1 MAKAVNVKNASSGKA
16 VVVKIEG
23 GGGGGDVK
31 LVSFAETIEGS
42 TYTLTN
48 AADVL
53 DMLED
58 VVTAAPYPM
67 DAAVKYKV
75 AFQRYFDI
83 DGGEEKYVTNA
94 SLNYTNYPGEPPFV
108 GVAGDLVDAF
118 IASGLV
124 DGQVLFGINPGGG
137 MVLLTRDD
145 IDPTTGILTK
155 DISGE

>member
-23 GGGGGDVK
+23 GGGGGGDVK
-31 LVSFAETIEGS
+31 VVSFAEAINDS
-42 TYTLTN
+42 MYTLTN

-58 VVTAAPYPM
+58 VVTAEPYPM

-75 AFQRYFDI
+75 AFQKYIDLDGFIRY
-83 DGGEEKYVTNA
+83 TANA
-94 SLNYTNYPGEPPFV
+94 WLEYDSFPGEPPFV
-108 GVAGDLVDAF
+108 SVASDGMSALIAAGV
-118 IASGLV
+118 V
-124 DGQVLFGINPGGG
+124 DGQVLFGVNPGGG
-137 MVLLTRDD
+137 MVILTRED

-155 DISGE
+155 DFSEE